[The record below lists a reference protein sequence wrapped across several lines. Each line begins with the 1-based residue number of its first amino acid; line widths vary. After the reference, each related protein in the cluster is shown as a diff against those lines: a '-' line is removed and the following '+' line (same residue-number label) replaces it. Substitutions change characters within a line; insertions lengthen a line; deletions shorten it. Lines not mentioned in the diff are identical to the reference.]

1 MRALHRALIS
11 LPLIL
16 ALAGCWRHRGEASVT
31 SPYARSTL
39 HIENHHWLDVD
50 IYVVHDGQRSRLGT
64 VTAATSKDFIF
75 PRSMVG
81 QLGQI
86 RLIADPVGSP
96 EEIRTETIV
105 VKPGNR
111 VTWTLESSLSRSSLA
126 VY

>member
-1 MRALHRALIS
+1 MRALHRALMS
-11 LPLIL
+11 LPLLL
-16 ALAGCWRHRGEASVT
+16 AIVGCWRHRGEASVT

-75 PRSMVG
+75 PRSMLG

-86 RLIADPVGSP
+86 RLIADPVGGGGGIS
-96 EEIRTETIV
+96 TDVIV
-105 VKPGNR
+105 VRPGTQ
-111 VTWTLESSLSRSSLA
+111 VAWTLESSLSRSSLA

>member
-11 LPLIL
+11 LPLLL
-16 ALAGCWRHRGEASVT
+16 AIVGCWRHRGEASVT

-75 PRSMVG
+75 PRSMLG

-86 RLIADPVGSP
+86 QLIADPVGGGGRIS
-96 EEIRTETIV
+96 TDVIV
-105 VKPGNR
+105 VRPGTH
-111 VTWTLESSLSRSSLA
+111 VAWTLESSLSRSSLA